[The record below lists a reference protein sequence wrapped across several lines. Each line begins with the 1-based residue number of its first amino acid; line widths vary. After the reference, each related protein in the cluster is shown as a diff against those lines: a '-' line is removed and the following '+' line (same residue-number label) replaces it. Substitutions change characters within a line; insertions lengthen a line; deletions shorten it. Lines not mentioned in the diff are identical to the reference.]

1 MEGRETYDCRFDML
15 QFLASTVYNLGANL
29 SATQAWSGT
38 AKSIAESFTIDDD
51 RGEHGF
57 LPDPRLLFPSCL
69 GGVDHPSAFVRL
81 SPQHRGRLE
90 VYLRTYKSWT
100 TDVMT
105 GYRPVI
111 VSGECFELLIRN
123 SPSVPWVGPGGNAAG
138 TPDKKFIHEAS
149 RIHRAIVMGP
159 VCAFRG

>member
-38 AKSIAESFTIDDD
+38 VKSIAESFTIDDG

-90 VYLRTYKSWT
+90 VP
-100 TDVMT
+100 TDLQV
-105 GYRPVI
+105 
-111 VSGECFELLIRN
+111 L
-123 SPSVPWVGPGGNAAG
+123 
-138 TPDKKFIHEAS
+138 DD
-149 RIHRAIVMGP
+149 
-159 VCAFRG
+159 